1 MSEKSG
7 VLRRTV
13 YYENTDGNGIRF
25 LEWAHATTRI
35 GVMLEP
41 FRVDDRFQTNCQFTV
56 YGLRDMMNRIDF
68 MRGCNM
74 RGTNHI
80 LNFGNDHK
88 IHEGMGLK
96 TGP

>member
-1 MSEKSG
+1 MSG

-25 LEWAHATTRI
+25 LEWAIATTRI
-35 GVMLEP
+35 GVMIEP
-41 FRVDDRFQTNCQFTV
+41 FRVDDRFQTNSQFTV
-56 YGLRDMMNRIDF
+56 YGLRDMINRIDY

-80 LNFGNDHK
+80 LNFGNDYK
-88 IHEGMGLK
+88 LHEGMGLK